1 MPRRIA
7 IINNFETASR
17 FASDAILKTLEEP
30 PGNSVFIITTNHAAS
45 LAETVLSRCVRFNLR
60 PLPVGVVEHSLLKG
74 WGAEPQN
81 AYFLAQISGGRIG
94 WAINLLS
101 DEKALEARSKKLLE
115 LVDLLS
121 LSRVNRFAYVD
132 EMRKDREQAV
142 ITLVLWEGW
151 WRDVMI
157 ISAGT
162 DNVDISNVDYKNEVN
177 KVASQVSTAN
187 IASTISA
194 IRNTQQALNKNA
206 NARLALEVLMLQIP
220 TINPIT

>member
-1 MPRRIA
+1 MDGKVSA
-7 IINNFETASR
+7 DGFTFSAKS
-17 FASDAILKTLEEP
+17 
-30 PGNSVFIITTNHAAS
+30 TN
-45 LAETVLSRCVRFNLR
+45 
-60 PLPVGVVEHSLLKG
+60 
-74 WGAEPQN
+74 
-81 AYFLAQISGGRIG
+81 
-94 WAINLLS
+94 
-101 DEKALEARSKKLLE
+101 DEVLLE

-121 LSRVNRFAYVD
+121 LSRVSRFAYVD

-157 ISAGT
+157 VSAGT

-177 KVASQVSTAN
+177 KVASQVSVAN
-187 IASTISA
+187 IANTISA

-220 TINPIT
+220 TINTVT

>member
-1 MPRRIA
+1 M
-7 IINNFETASR
+7 
-17 FASDAILKTLEEP
+17 
-30 PGNSVFIITTNHAAS
+30 
-45 LAETVLSRCVRFNLR
+45 SRCVRFNLR

-194 IRNTQQALNKNA
+194 IRNTQQVLNKNA

>member
-1 MPRRIA
+1 M
-7 IINNFETASR
+7 
-17 FASDAILKTLEEP
+17 
-30 PGNSVFIITTNHAAS
+30 
-45 LAETVLSRCVRFNLR
+45 LA
-60 PLPVGVVEHSLLKG
+60 
-74 WGAEPQN
+74 
-81 AYFLAQISGGRIG
+81 
-94 WAINLLS
+94 

-121 LSRVNRFAYVD
+121 LSRVSRFSYVD

-162 DNVDISNVDYKNEVN
+162 DKVDISNVDYKNEVN